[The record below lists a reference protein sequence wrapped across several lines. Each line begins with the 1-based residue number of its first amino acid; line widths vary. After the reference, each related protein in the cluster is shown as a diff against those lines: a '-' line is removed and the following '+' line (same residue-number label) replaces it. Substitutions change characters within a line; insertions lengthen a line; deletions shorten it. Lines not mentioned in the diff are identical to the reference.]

1 MAQQDMHDDPQQ
13 LELLRVARIGRAQG
27 LKGEVTVRLYTD
39 DPEWRFEPD
48 SVLYSQDGETEYIV
62 EGSRTFKD
70 RWILKLEGVDDRNA
84 AEALNG
90 VELYGE
96 VDDAEDMLEADE
108 WYPKDLIGLEA
119 RLVEGNGLGLPA
131 GQVVGKVADVID
143 SPAQSLLKIRLTE
156 PVVTGQNSKGED
168 VVEKTAL
175 VPFVEALVPD
185 IDLEEQYLTL
195 DPPGG
200 LIPGLRRDL
209 THRGGAAHAAPPL
222 CSVGSQKGA
231 PRRGSYPSTAW
242 SGPDGRRPRHR
253 AAAVTRP
260 MKRSR
265 NSGTSTPKATCVCL
279 SGS

>member
-70 RWILKLEGVDDRNA
+70 RWILKLEGVDD
-84 AEALNG
+84 
-90 VELYGE
+90 
-96 VDDAEDMLEADE
+96 AEDMLEADE

-131 GQVVGKVADVID
+131 GQVVGKVVDVID

-168 VVEKTAL
+168 VVENTAL

-200 LIPGLRRDL
+200 LIPGL
-209 THRGGAAHAAPPL
+209 
-222 CSVGSQKGA
+222 
-231 PRRGSYPSTAW
+231 
-242 SGPDGRRPRHR
+242 
-253 AAAVTRP
+253 
-260 MKRSR
+260 
-265 NSGTSTPKATCVCL
+265 
-279 SGS
+279 